1 MGRNSINSE
10 VRSAFFAALPHTLP
24 IFAGFWFLGLTYGIY
39 MNAAGFSFWYP
50 LGMSLVI
57 FAGSMEFV
65 TVGLLLGTFHPIQAF
80 VMALVMGA
88 RHIFYGL
95 SMLERYSGTGWKKG
109 YLIFGMCDES
119 FSINY
124 TAEIPL
130 GIDRGWFFFFVTL
143 LNHFYWVFGA
153 SMGGLLGQV
162 ISLNTEGISFVMTA
176 MFVVIF
182 VEQWE
187 KEKDH
192 TSALIGL
199 LLPLGCLVLFGAD
212 RFLLPA
218 MGAILLIL
226 TLLRRRL
233 SRRETV

>member
-1 MGRNSINSE
+1 MRGGETDSA
-10 VRSAFFAALPHTLP
+10 VRRAFCAAAPHTAP

-50 LGMSLVI
+50 LGMSLAI

-65 TVGLLLGTFHPIQAF
+65 TVGLLLGAFHPLQAF
-80 VMALVMGA
+80 AMALVMGA

-124 TAEIPL
+124 TAEIPP
-130 GIDRGWFFFFVTL
+130 GVDRGWFFFFVTL

-153 SMGGLLGQV
+153 TLGGLLGQV
-162 ISLNTEGISFVMTA
+162 IRLGTEGISFVMTA

-182 VEQWE
+182 LEQWK
-187 KEKDH
+187 KEREH
-192 TSALIGL
+192 TGALLGV
-199 LLPLGCLVLFGAD
+199 LLPLCCLLLFGAE

-218 MGAILLIL
+218 MGTILLAL
-226 TLLRRRL
+226 TLLRGRL
-233 SRRETV
+233 SKGVRT

>member
-1 MGRNSINSE
+1 
-10 VRSAFFAALPHTLP
+10 
-24 IFAGFWFLGLTYGIY
+24 
-39 MNAAGFSFWYP
+39 
-50 LGMSLVI
+50 
-57 FAGSMEFV
+57 
-65 TVGLLLGTFHPIQAF
+65 
-80 VMALVMGA
+80 
-88 RHIFYGL
+88 
-95 SMLERYSGTGWKKG
+95 
-109 YLIFGMCDES
+109 
-119 FSINY
+119 
-124 TAEIPL
+124 
-130 GIDRGWFFFFVTL
+130 
-143 LNHFYWVFGA
+143 
-153 SMGGLLGQV
+153 MGGLLGQV